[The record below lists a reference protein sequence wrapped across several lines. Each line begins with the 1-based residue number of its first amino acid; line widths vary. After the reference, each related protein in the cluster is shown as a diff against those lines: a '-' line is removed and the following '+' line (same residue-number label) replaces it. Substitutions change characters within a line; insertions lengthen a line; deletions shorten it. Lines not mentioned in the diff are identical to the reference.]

1 VRRQAKVAAG
11 RQRNRST
18 AARTEQVAETS
29 MVTVEQANVGST
41 EKQRDRKAIAS
52 TGSQVNR
59 EVGGQIKSM
68 NKELLSRAQIN
79 VVKTMVYI
87 TVFFTLCWMPMYLYY
102 LLSTFEVR
110 ATLTF
115 LSDLFLCLLLHGRFK
130 ILVFPGCSALYPGHF
145 QAVAAN
151 NRQREA
157 LYGPV
162 VRPAVRPMFVVR

>member
-1 VRRQAKVAAG
+1 VRRQAKSAPG
-11 RQRNRST
+11 RQRIAT
-18 AARTEQVAETS
+18 ASNEPMAETS
-29 MVTVEQANVGST
+29 IVTVEQANDGST
-41 EKQRDRKAIAS
+41 EDN
-52 TGSQVNR
+52 SQKDKKGTVANGPRGPR
-59 EVGGQIKSM
+59 EGGGQ
-68 NKELLSRAQIN
+68 NKPVNKAMSRAQIN